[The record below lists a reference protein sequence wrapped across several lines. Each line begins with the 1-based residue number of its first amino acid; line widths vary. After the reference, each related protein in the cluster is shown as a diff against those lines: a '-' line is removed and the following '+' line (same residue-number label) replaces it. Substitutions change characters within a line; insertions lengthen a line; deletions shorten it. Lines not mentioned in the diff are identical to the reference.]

1 MKPASPEQW
10 MTVGEVAEELRIRRQ
25 QVYKLIR
32 TSELPAHYITERT
45 IRVRRDEL
53 YTWLETRKTSEGG

>member
-1 MKPASPEQW
+1 